1 MRGQTKTRITD
12 IGVVGVPV
20 TDQERALEFYGAT
33 LGFETRMDFPM
44 PGGGRWIAVAPVG
57 ATTMI
62 ALVTANEAIPAGIE
76 TGVRFMT
83 ADADADHAYLQ
94 ANGVDVGDV
103 LRWPG
108 VPTMFAFR
116 DPDGNGLEIVA
127 SS

>member
-1 MRGQTKTRITD
+1 
-12 IGVVGVPV
+12 
-20 TDQERALEFYGAT
+20 
-33 LGFETRMDFPM
+33 MDFPM
-44 PGGGRWIAVAPVG
+44 PCGGRWIAVAPVG

-62 ALVTANEAIPAGIE
+62 APVTANEAIPAGIE

-83 ADADADHAYLQ
+83 ADADADHASLQ